1 MGEQDASTREI
12 EKDLAGRVF
21 AQYEAR
27 SRSFRT
33 TFSWLLAFAGFF
45 LVFVVLPFMS
55 IQYELRTLPQEI
67 ARLKAEIE
75 ARGKAAE
82 AVSRSHDGFV
92 SLQAEIRG
100 GPDILRRYLID
111 TRQNYAQ
118 AIDRWKRLQAGT
130 DEPPPIDTGQFA
142 PTSQTGLTD
151 LQGIQGP
158 EQVSNAMA
166 PLTDPLQGAVA
177 IPTACVSVT
186 EAQLMGCLVAERS
199 RQLFG
204 GYRATLE
211 TSVLGPLEA
220 AGLLDRVGAKRES
233 LSGGLDQ
240 LEQRLNERLADKPDF
255 WHSVD
260 EKSSFF
266 QALGSDMAE
275 LWGGYDDMITALSA
289 TLEDEQAQLRET
301 EAALGGK
308 RDEMSALREEFKS
321 RLDQIETPFGQLPV
335 GLNEALL
342 GFPVLLAVGFLVC
355 VAQLADA
362 RRLRAA
368 FSALYR
374 RSDPSGA
381 VVGEREIALVAP
393 LWPARE
399 RRWSRL
405 LLPAPFLVFV
415 LAVAVVLYSAQTT
428 DSFRAVGLLSLR
440 IFVVLYA
447 VSLIAFAAALW
458 QAFKPTTAEG

>member
-1 MGEQDASTREI
+1 MGEQDAAIREI
-12 EKDLAGRVF
+12 EKDLTGRLF
-21 AQYEAR
+21 AQYESR
-27 SRSFRT
+27 SKSFRT

-67 ARLKAEIE
+67 ARLKTEIE
-75 ARGKAAE
+75 VRAAAAD

-92 SLQAEIRG
+92 RLQEEIRG
-100 GPDILRRYLID
+100 GPGRLRRYLIE

-118 AIDRWKRLQAGT
+118 VIDSWKRLQAGP
-130 DEPPPIDTGQFA
+130 DEAPPIDTGQLA
-142 PTSQTGLTD
+142 PYSQTG
-151 LQGIQGP
+151 P
-158 EQVSNAMA
+158 AEPNNAMA

-177 IPTACVSVT
+177 IPPSCVAVA
-186 EAQLMGCLVAERS
+186 EALVMSCLVAEQS
-199 RQLFG
+199 RQLFA
-204 GYRATLE
+204 GYRDTLE
-211 TSVLGPLEA
+211 TEVLQPLET
-220 AGLLDRVGAKRES
+220 AGLLDRVGAKRAS

-266 QALGSDMAE
+266 QAVGSEMEE
-275 LWGGYDDMITALSA
+275 LWGGYDGMITALSG
-289 TLEDEQAQLRET
+289 TLQDEQVRLRET
-301 EAALGGK
+301 EAALAVK

-321 RLDQIETPFGQLPV
+321 RLDEIETPFGQLPV

-355 VAQLADA
+355 VVQLADA

-415 LAVAVVLYSAQTT
+415 LAVAVVLYSARTT

-440 IFVVLYA
+440 IFLVLYA

-458 QAFKPTTAEG
+458 HAFKPTVPDR

>member
-1 MGEQDASTREI
+1 MGEQDATIREI
-12 EKDLAGRVF
+12 EKDLTGRVF

-27 SRSFRT
+27 SKSFRT

-67 ARLKAEIE
+67 ARLKMEIE
-75 ARGKAAE
+75 ARAKAAD

-92 SLQAEIRG
+92 RLQGEIG
-100 GPDILRRYLID
+100 DGPGLLRQYLIE

-118 AIDRWKRLQAGT
+118 VIDSWKRLQAGT
-130 DEPPPIDTGQFA
+130 ADAAPIDTGQFA
-142 PTSQTGLTD
+142 PMSQTG
-151 LQGIQGP
+151 QFEP
-158 EQVSNAMA
+158 NNAMA
-166 PLTDPLQGAVA
+166 PVTDPLQGAVA
-177 IPTACVSVT
+177 IPPACVAVAEPLVMS
-186 EAQLMGCLVAERS
+186 CLVAEQS

-211 TSVLGPLEA
+211 TEVLGPLEA

-233 LSGGLDQ
+233 LSGGLDE

-255 WHSVD
+255 WHSID

-289 TLEDEQAQLRET
+289 TLEDEQTRLRQI
-301 EAALGGK
+301 EAELADK
-308 RDEMSALREEFKS
+308 RDEMTALREEFKS

-440 IFVVLYA
+440 IFMVLYA

>member
-1 MGEQDASTREI
+1 MGEQDASIREI
-12 EKDLAGRVF
+12 EKDLTGRVF
-21 AQYEAR
+21 AQYEAK
-27 SRSFRT
+27 SKSFRT

-55 IQYELRTLPQEI
+55 IQYELRTLPPEI
-67 ARLKAEIE
+67 ARLKGEID
-75 ARGKAAE
+75 ARAKAAE

-92 SLQAEIRG
+92 SLQAQIRG
-100 GPDILRRYLID
+100 GPDILRQYLIE
-111 TRQNYAQ
+111 TRQNYARV
-118 AIDRWKRLQAGT
+118 IDSWKRLQAGT
-130 DEPPPIDTGQFA
+130 AEPPPIDTGQFA
-142 PTSQTGLTD
+142 PMSQTGV
-151 LQGIQGP
+151 QGIQVP

-166 PLTDPLQGAVA
+166 PPSDPLQGEVA
-177 IPTACVSVT
+177 IPPTCLAVAEPLVMS
-186 EAQLMGCLVAERS
+186 CLVAEKS
-199 RQLFG
+199 RELFG
-204 GYRATLE
+204 GYRGTLE
-211 TSVLGPLEA
+211 ADVLGPLDA

-240 LEQRLNERLADKPDF
+240 LERRLNERLAAKPDF

-275 LWGGYDDMITALSA
+275 LWGGYDDMMTALSA
-289 TLEDEQAQLRET
+289 TLEEEQSRLQQT
-301 EAALGGK
+301 EAELATK

-381 VVGEREIALVAP
+381 VVGEREIGLVAP

-440 IFVVLYA
+440 VFVVLYA

-458 QAFKPTTAEG
+458 QAFRPATAEG

>member
-1 MGEQDASTREI
+1 MGEQDASIREI
-12 EKDLAGRVF
+12 EKDLTGRVF
-21 AQYEAR
+21 AQYEAK

-67 ARLKAEIE
+67 ARLKAEID
-75 ARGKAAE
+75 ARAKAAD
-82 AVSRSHDGFV
+82 AVNRSHDGFV
-92 SLQAEIRG
+92 SLQAEIRD
-100 GPDILRRYLID
+100 GPGLLRRYLID

-118 AIDRWKRLQAGT
+118 VIDGWRRLQAGIE
-130 DEPPPIDTGQFA
+130 EPPPIDTGQFA
-142 PTSQTGLTD
+142 PMSQTSV
-151 LQGIQGP
+151 QGIQTP
-158 EQVSNAMA
+158 NQLSNAMA
-166 PLTDPLQGAVA
+166 PLTDPLQSAVA
-177 IPTACVSVT
+177 IPPACVSVA
-186 EAQLMGCLVAERS
+186 EVQVMGCLVAERS

-211 TSVLGPLEA
+211 TKVLGPLEA

-240 LEQRLNERLADKPDF
+240 LEQRLNERLAAKPDF

-266 QALGSDMAE
+266 QALGSDMEE
-275 LWGGYDDMITALSA
+275 LWGGYDDMMTALSA
-289 TLEDEQAQLRET
+289 ALEEEQNRLQQT
-301 EAALGGK
+301 EAELATK

-458 QAFKPTTAEG
+458 QVFRPATAEG